1 MRYLSIL
8 LLLAGC
14 SSPQGYNNLS
24 ADEMEKRK
32 AAVLEKCD
40 FLVGPPRNS
49 IDYLSCMEYMEAE
62 MQ

>member
-14 SSPQGYNNLS
+14 ASQSENNNLNS
-24 ADEMEKRK
+24 DDLAKRK
-32 AAVLEKCD
+32 AAIMEKCD
-40 FLVGPPRNS
+40 FVVGPPRNT
-49 IDYLSCMEYMEAE
+49 IDYISCMEYMEAE

>member
-1 MRYLSIL
+1 MSIL

-14 SSPQGYNNLS
+14 SSPQEYNDLS
-24 ADEMEKRK
+24 ADDLAKRK

-40 FLVGPPRNS
+40 FVVGPPRNS
-49 IDYLSCMEYMEAE
+49 PDYLSCMEYMEAE